1 MSERWPGP
9 SEPHGEPAWLR
20 PTMSPP
26 PARRRSALPRL
37 LVVLALAAGA
47 WAGVHWLA
55 PGLLRDGPPPGL
67 EEARYPLGVPPLG
80 APTGGPYSFLQTQAD
95 GVTPVTYSPCRPIHY
110 VVRPDGAPTGGD
122 ALVATA
128 FARISEASGLQ
139 FVADGAT
146 TEAPTDD
153 RDPYQPDRYGERW
166 APVLVAWSNPTE
178 TPDLA
183 GDVAGNA
190 GSTSVTLRDTAF
202 YVTGSLVLDGPAISE
217 LLGSPNG
224 TALAQGVV
232 THEAAHVVGLGH
244 VDDPG
249 QLMNPTA
256 ELSQTYLANGD
267 LAGLA
272 RVGTG
277 PCAPRL

>member
-1 MSERWPGP
+1 MSERWPGQP
-9 SEPHGEPAWLR
+9 EPYGEPSWLR
-20 PTMSPP
+20 PAPP
-26 PARRRSALPRL
+26 PPPRRRSLVPRL
-37 LVVLALAAGA
+37 LVVLALTGGA
-47 WAGVHWLA
+47 WVGVNWLA
-55 PGLLRDGPPPGL
+55 PGLLRDGPPPGY
-67 EEARYPLGVPPLG
+67 EEGPLPLGVPPLG
-80 APTGGPYSFLQTQAD
+80 APTSGPYTFLQTQAD
-95 GVTPVTYSPCRPIHY
+95 GTTPVTYSPCRPIHY

-122 ALVATA
+122 ALVTTA
-128 FARISEASGLQ
+128 LARISEASGLV
-139 FVADGAT
+139 FVADGTT

-153 RDPYQPDRYGERW
+153 REPYQPDRYGDRW
-166 APVLVAWSNPTE
+166 APVLVAWSTPTE
-178 TPDLA
+178 TPELE

-190 GSTSVTLRDTAF
+190 GSTSVTLGGTSY
-202 YVTGSLVLDGPAISE
+202 YVTGSLVLDGPAIAD

-256 ELSQTYLANGD
+256 ALSQTYLAGGD

-272 RVGTG
+272 RVGSG
-277 PCAPRL
+277 PCAPKL